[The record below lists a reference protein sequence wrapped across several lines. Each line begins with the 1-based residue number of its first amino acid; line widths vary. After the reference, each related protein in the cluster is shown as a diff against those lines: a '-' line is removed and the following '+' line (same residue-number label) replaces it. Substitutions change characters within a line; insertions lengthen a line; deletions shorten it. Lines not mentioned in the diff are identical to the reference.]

1 MPTGSSHRDALRR
14 GGARATWLS
23 APQVRRTVVACFLLS
38 TEVARKADLAER
50 VVDEAVASGDLVL
63 LQAPESRYSKTK
75 YSGFQKAGRGMPT
88 FKQFAFFRH
97 VAAHLKRVP
106 YVGKIDDDTAVNLR
120 VLHPMLQQLRC
131 FRHAL
136 IGSIQWSAFIP
147 RAELSGIRGDR
158 CAFGW
163 EMYGALR
170 DYAKPFGANGTRTFR
185 PSCDAQGAVLPLP
198 YAAGAG
204 YILSGALPRSAPTP
218 RSTAGCRRGGGAR
231 PRALSVA
238 EVRGHDDGVLADVL
252 AVARH
257 VRQHRLLAA

>member
-1 MPTGSSHRDALRR
+1 
-14 GGARATWLS
+14 
-23 APQVRRTVVACFLLS
+23 
-38 TEVARKADLAER
+38 
-50 VVDEAVASGDLVL
+50 
-63 LQAPESRYSKTK
+63 
-75 YSGFQKAGRGMPT
+75 MPT

-97 VAAHLKRVP
+97 AAAHLKRVP

-120 VLHPMLQQLRC
+120 VLHPMLLQLRC

-185 PSCDAQGAVLPLP
+185 PSCDAQAAVLPLP
-198 YAAGAG
+198 YAAGVLDNHFDYYVRDDGRVWDHAE
-204 YILSGALPRSAPTP
+204 ALAASA
-218 RSTAGCRRGGGAR
+218 
-231 PRALSVA
+231 RALRHRILEHMPA
-238 EVRGHDDGVLADVL
+238 HDA
-252 AVARH
+252 
-257 VRQHRLLAA
+257 